1 MAGYTRQDTTGQI
14 ANGEAIDADDINS
27 EFNAVKV
34 AFQGAGGH
42 NHDPSLS
49 DSGAPIEKVGPAGQV
64 TVTTTQVLP
73 NGDNTIDLGGSSSSA
88 RFKNGRFGS
97 TVSAATLDGDTVVAG
112 SSGYMTLTDNE
123 LDVSSGNLLVD
134 VAGDMTVDVAGGNI
148 LLKDAGVDFG
158 SLNNVSGN
166 MTIKSGTT
174 DALQF
179 TGADA
184 DFQGTLDVT
193 NAATLDSDLTVVG
206 NVSFSNATNNGSFT
220 VTPPSTFTGTVTG
233 NGGFSGLLTG
243 NVKGDV
249 VATDGTVVLQNGAD
263 GSDAVLTGTVSSIS
277 NHDTD
282 NLSEGSSNLYF
293 TTARVTTPARSAV
306 SVTDDGGD
314 GSLAYNSSTGVI
326 TYTGPSATDTRAHFS
341 GGTGVSITDGQVSI
355 GQAVGTT
362 DNVTF
367 NNLTLDGD
375 LTVGGTTTTVNS
387 TTVTVDDPIFTLGG
401 DTAPTADDNKDR
413 GIEFRWHNGTAAKLG
428 FFGFDDS
435 TGKFTF
441 IPEATNSSEVF
452 TGTAGTVVA
461 STFEGNVAGQS
472 MTSSTDITLDANS
485 GSFYF
490 ADGGSTKLTFDV
502 DGGSGQTIYSTNGL
516 VIQGGNASNESL
528 TLTTSGRM
536 NLNASGAAFGTQA
549 GIALQGTGAQRGVID
564 LSNNDQIGFR
574 VGTGNSP
581 SEELRLTTDGVGVLG
596 GLRVGDTTAPTDND
610 IHAVGD
616 ISAGASLKLTDGASD
631 WSFAVDSSNNLVIK
645 YGIDTVFKLTTTGAL
660 TVQNNITAYGN
671 P

>member
-14 ANGEAIDADDINS
+14 ANNEVIDADDLNA
-27 EFNAVKV
+27 EFNAVQS
-34 AFQGAGGH
+34 AFSGSSGH
-42 NHDPSLS
+42 NHDPSSS
-49 DSGAPIEKVGPAGQV
+49 DSGAPIEKVGPAGQI
-64 TVTTTQVLP
+64 TVNATQVLP
-73 NGDNTIDLGGSSSSA
+73 NGDNTIDLGGSTSSA

-97 TVSAATLDGDTVVAG
+97 TVSADTLDGDTLKAG

-123 LDVSSGNLLVD
+123 LDVSSGDLLVD
-134 VAGDMTVDVAGGNI
+134 VAGDMTLDVAGGNI

-179 TGADA
+179 TGANA

-193 NAATLDSDLTVVG
+193 LAATLDSDLTVGG
-206 NVSFSNATNNGSFT
+206 NVSFSNAANNGSFT

-249 VATDGTVVLQNGAD
+249 VATDGTIVLQNGTD
-263 GSDAVLTGTVSSIS
+263 GSDAVLTGTVSSLS
-277 NHDTD
+277 NHNTD
-282 NLSEGSSNLYF
+282 NLSEGSTNLYY
-293 TTARVTTPARSAV
+293 TSTRVRNAV
-306 SVTDDGGD
+306 SVTDSGGD
-314 GSLAYNSSTGVI
+314 GSLAYDSSTGAI
-326 TYTGPSATDTRAHFS
+326 TYTGPSATDTRSHFS
-341 GGTGVSITDGQVSI
+341 GGTGVSITDGQVAI
-355 GQAVGTT
+355 GQAVGTS
-362 DNVTF
+362 DNVEF
-367 NNLTLDGD
+367 NNATISGN
-375 LTVGGTTTTVNS
+375 LTVSGTTTTVNS
-387 TTVTVDDPIFTLGG
+387 ETINL
-401 DTAPTADDNKDR
+401 ADNKILLNSNATGTPTSTQDV
-413 GIEFRWHNGTAAKLG
+413 GIEVERG
-428 FFGFDDS
+428 DDTNKS
-435 TGKFTF
+435 FIWDESSDKWSIGSETF
-441 IPEATNSSEVF
+441 V
-452 TGTAGTVVA
+452 AGTVEA
-461 STFEGNVAGQS
+461 NLTGQS

-502 DGGSGQTIYSTNGL
+502 DGGSGQTISSNDSL
-516 VIQGGNASNESL
+516 VVQGGNATNESL

-536 NLNASGAAFGTQA
+536 NLNASGAAFGTQT

-564 LSNNDQIGFR
+564 LSTASQVGFR

-616 ISAGASLKLTDGASD
+616 ISAGGNFKLTDGASD
-631 WSFAVDSSNNLVIK
+631 WKFVVDSSNNLVIK
-645 YGIDTVFKLTTTGAL
+645 YGTNTLFKLSTSGAL
-660 TVQNNITAYGN
+660 TVENDITAFGN